1 MKKSGDLFLVF
12 VLIFLSTSV
21 LLAQDA
27 NEKARTLTP
36 GAEKSLVY
44 VIRPSS
50 AAFAVRLPVNV
61 DDKPIATLGAH
72 DFGFITLDPG
82 KHSFKVVNGTSKAT
96 LFDVTTE
103 AGKIYYLEVEMKM
116 GAITARGVLKAITEE
131 EGKKFLKKCEVAG
144 NNQEKL

>member
-1 MKKSGDLFLVF
+1 MKKSGNLILVF
-12 VLIFLSTSV
+12 MLIFLSTSV

-96 LFDVTTE
+96 LFDLTTE

-116 GAITARGVLKAITEE
+116 GAITARGVLKSITEE

>member
-1 MKKSGDLFLVF
+1 MVF
-12 VLIFLSTSV
+12 MLIFLSTSA

-116 GAITARGVLKAITEE
+116 GAITARGVLKSITEE

>member
-1 MKKSGDLFLVF
+1 M
-12 VLIFLSTSV
+12 LIFISTSL

-36 GAEKSLVY
+36 GADKSLIY

-50 AAFAVRLPVNV
+50 VAFAVRLPVDV
-61 DDKPIATLGAH
+61 DEKPIATLGAH
-72 DFGFITLDPG
+72 DFGFINLDPG

-96 LFDVTTE
+96 LFEVTTE
-103 AGKIYYLEVEMKM
+103 PGKIYYLEMEMKM
-116 GAITARGVLKAITEE
+116 GAISARGVLKSITEE